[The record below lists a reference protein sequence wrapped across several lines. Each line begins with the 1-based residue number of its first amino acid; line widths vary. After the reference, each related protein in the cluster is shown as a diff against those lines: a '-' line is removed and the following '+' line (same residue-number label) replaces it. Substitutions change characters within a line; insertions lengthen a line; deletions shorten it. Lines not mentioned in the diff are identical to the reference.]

1 MKFSL
6 GNTIGSHPQ
15 LRHRLVVAVIILVLI
30 IALFAWDSAAQAW
43 GA

>member
-6 GNTIGSHPQ
+6 GNALGSHPQ
-15 LRHRLVVAVIILVLI
+15 LRHRLVVAVGILVLI
-30 IALFAWDSAAQAW
+30 ATLFAWDSAAQAW